1 MKATEDKDKRKKE
14 FMDELTGIYNRAGF
28 YHFTRELLDQN
39 PNMQFCLV
47 YWNIRRFKV
56 VNNLFGWERGDK
68 ILIHLADSMK
78 EEFGG
83 EIATYGRM

>member
-56 VNNLFGWERGDK
+56 VNNLFGWERGRQNT
-68 ILIHLADSMK
+68 DSSCRFH
-78 EEFGG
+78 ERGIWG
-83 EIATYGRM
+83 